1 MRLEK
6 VDLNLFVV
14 FDAIYREGS
23 VTKVAQRLNLT
34 QPAVSNALSR
44 LRQTFD
50 DPLFVR
56 TPSGM
61 TPTPVAESVVGDIR
75 KALSLLGRSVG
86 AAASFDPL
94 TAEKQFCIG
103 MNDLAQTLLLAPLRE
118 RLRVQA
124 PHSSLHTYYV
134 DRQTAAEDLKSGNLD
149 LLLDS
154 PDLLNAR
161 EMEHKALA
169 QLPYVVAMGEQC
181 PLLGKPLTLE
191 DYLANGHLHVSSRR
205 KGRGQVDVAL
215 HAQGLKRDIKMRVQS
230 YLVGSTLA
238 VETDLVW
245 TVPEIL
251 ARTTS
256 LQIVDLP
263 LEVEPLGWTL
273 FWHKSAADDP
283 ASQWLRTLVSD
294 VVSKVLSD

>member
-6 VDLNLFVV
+6 VDLNLFVL

-61 TPTPVAESVVGDIR
+61 VPTPVAESVIGDVR
-75 KALSLLGRSVG
+75 KALTLLGKSVG
-86 AAASFDPL
+86 AAASFDPK

-103 MNDLAQTLLLAPLRE
+103 MNDLAQTLLLAPLRKL
-118 RLRVQA
+118 LRDQA
-124 PHSSLHTYYV
+124 PNSSLHTYYV
-134 DRQTAAEDLKSGNLD
+134 DRQTAADDLKSGNLD
-149 LLLDS
+149 VVLDS
-154 PDLLNAR
+154 PGLFNAR
-161 EMEHKALA
+161 EMGSKNLA
-169 QLPYVVAMGEQC
+169 QLPYVVAMGDQC
-181 PLLGKPLTLE
+181 SLNSKKVSLE
-191 DYLANGHLHVSSRR
+191 DYLSAEHLHVSSRR
-205 KGRGQVDVAL
+205 KGRGQVDIAL
-215 HAQGLKRDIKMRVQS
+215 HGLGYKRKIKMRVQG
-230 YLVGSTLA
+230 YLVAERLTES
-238 VETDLVW
+238 TDLVW

-251 ARTTS
+251 AQQANLKTAA
-256 LQIVDLP
+256 LP
-263 LEVEPLGWTL
+263 FEVEPLGWSL

-283 ASQWLRTLVSD
+283 ANQWLRSVVSD
-294 VVSKVLSD
+294 IVSAAIS